1 MVRANVNITTLREEQ
16 TAPWG
21 FRRRWSDL
29 LESMSWLPRA
39 LEEKEALELQTAKWK
54 AARAAVKEL
63 REALLAQYRL
73 NSVGTKGADET
84 I

>member
-1 MVRANVNITTLREEQ
+1 MN
-16 TAPWG
+16 
-21 FRRRWSDL
+21 
-29 LESMSWLPRA
+29 WLPRA

-54 AARAAVKEL
+54 AARAAVNEL